1 MDNLKE
7 NRTFDH
13 FPPERKC
20 PICGDSEDGECVLV
34 GIQGT
39 QADGNIEAVPV
50 HLSCLSNPK
59 RYLYNRDAN
68 VIYVVCREVKHGD

>member
-1 MDNLKE
+1 MMDKHE

-13 FPPERKC
+13 FPSASNC
-20 PICGDSEDGECVLV
+20 PLCGDNEDGICVLV

-39 QADGNIEAVPV
+39 QQDGNIEALPV

-59 RYLYNRDAN
+59 RYLINREIN
-68 VIYVVCREVKHGD
+68 VIYAMVK